1 MKAIRHWRKGKTTII
16 LTHELSQI
24 ESDDYLYLMKEG
36 EVVESGTQSELLADP
51 TTTFSTWYHL
61 QNDYSDAKT
70 IVDTETEEKS
80 IHTVESF
87 NSQLETPKLGSCLSN
102 LGNVRQISCPFTKQS
117 TKKDR
122 TLEQEG
128 LKLKRKILGML
139 IKQQKNT
146 ESSTGPQLLSIIQI
160 IKRMIKSIRYKKILI
175 LGLLCSL
182 IAGATNPS
190 FHTHS
195 VSY

>member
-70 IVDTETEEKS
+70 IVDTETEE
-80 IHTVESF
+80 
-87 NSQLETPKLGSCLSN
+87 N
-102 LGNVRQISCPFTKQS
+102 LY
-117 TKKDR
+117 
-122 TLEQEG
+122 TLWKVLTLNWKHQN
-128 LKLKRKILGML
+128 LDH
-139 IKQQKNT
+139 
-146 ESSTGPQLLSIIQI
+146 
-160 IKRMIKSIRYKKILI
+160 
-175 LGLLCSL
+175 
-182 IAGATNPS
+182 A
-190 FHTHS
+190 
-195 VSY
+195 